1 MFRGGAAGGGGVKTY
16 ALVMAG
22 GRGERLWPLSRE
34 DRPKPFLPLFGGKT
48 LLEATLDRL
57 APLVPPERTFLVLR
71 EEQEEAARPYA
82 GRARL
87 LLEPLGRDTAGAVLL
102 GLAQALRE
110 GAKRLL
116 VLPADHYVGD
126 EEAYREALSL
136 MLEAAEEGYVVT
148 LGLRPTRPETEYGYI
163 RLGPREGGWYRG
175 EGFVEKPS
183 YAKAL
188 EYIRRGYVWNGGV
201 FAFTPSTMALLF
213 RRHLPVH
220 HRALERLLA
229 GEPPG
234 AVYGELPKVSLDYGV
249 MEKAERVRVVL
260 GRFPWDDVGN
270 WRALE
275 RVFEQDEQENV
286 LLGEGRFV
294 GLDAYGCV
302 VYADRGTLALLYHP
316 SLACAKLGTP
326 VKPFASPPTEP
337 RMRRTL
343 KKRVLG
349 VSGLVVAKVGD
360 EVLVVPKDRA
370 REVRE
375 LVRLLEGRGSGPS

>member
-1 MFRGGAAGGGGVKTY
+1 MKTY

-34 DRPKPFLPLFGGKT
+34 DLPKPFLPLLNGKT
-48 LLEATLDRL
+48 LLEATLERI
-57 APLVPPERTFLVLR
+57 APLVPKENTLLIVRKD
-71 EEQEEAARPYA
+71 QEAVARPYA
-82 GRARL
+82 DGVRL

-102 GLAQALRE
+102 GVAAALRE
-110 GAKRLL
+110 GADRLL

-126 EEAYREALSL
+126 EEAYREALAA
-136 MLEAAEEGYVVT
+136 MLEAAEEGYVVA

-163 RLGPREGGWYRG
+163 RLGPKESLWYRG

-188 EYIRRGYVWNGGV
+188 EYLKGGYVWNGGV
-201 FAFTPSTMALLF
+201 FAFTPSTMAELF
-213 RRHLPVH
+213 RRHLPSH
-220 HRALERLLA
+220 AEGLARLLR
-229 GEPPG
+229 GEPLEG
-234 AVYGELPKVSLDYGV
+234 VYGALPKISIDYGV
-249 MEKAERVRVVL
+249 MEKAEALRVVL

-275 RVFEQDEQENV
+275 RVFAQDEQENV
-286 LLGEGRFV
+286 CLGGGRHV
-294 GLDAYGCV
+294 ALDTFGCV
-302 VYADRGTLALLYHP
+302 VYADRGTVA
-316 SLACAKLGTP
+316 T
-326 VKPFASPPTEP
+326 
-337 RMRRTL
+337 
-343 KKRVLG
+343 LG

-375 LVRLLEGRGSGPS
+375 LVRLLEAP